1 MPWSDLVA
9 TAGGLLLVGIPLMVS
24 VAALLDAARRPQWAW
39 SLAERNQLLW
49 LAMILGGVLSV
60 VLGLIIS
67 GWYLVKVRPVVAAAE
82 RGQVPERRRRSGG

>member
-1 MPWSDLVA
+1 MPWSDLFA

-49 LAMILGGVLSV
+49 LAMILAGVLSV
-60 VLGLIIS
+60 VLGLVIS

-82 RGQVPERRRRSGG
+82 RGQVPARRRRSGG

>member
-1 MPWSDLVA
+1 VPWSDLVA

-60 VLGLIIS
+60 VLGLVIS

>member
-1 MPWSDLVA
+1 MPWSDLIA

-49 LAMILGGVLSV
+49 LAMILAGVLSV
-60 VLGLIIS
+60 VLGLVIS